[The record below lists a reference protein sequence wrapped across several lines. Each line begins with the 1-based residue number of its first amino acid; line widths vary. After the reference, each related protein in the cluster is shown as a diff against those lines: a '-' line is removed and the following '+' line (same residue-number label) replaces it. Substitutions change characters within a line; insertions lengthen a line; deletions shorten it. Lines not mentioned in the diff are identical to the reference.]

1 MKPFHSKSLERVAY
15 DSSTKAWFKR
25 NPLAET
31 TVVKCAICGLMYR
44 PSLGHKCKR
53 RPEEGTT

>member
-1 MKPFHSKSLERVAY
+1 MKPFRSKSLARVAY
-15 DSSTKAWFKR
+15 DSSATAWFKR

-31 TVVKCAICGLMYR
+31 TVVKCAACGLAYR

-53 RPEEGTT
+53 KPEEG